1 MNNGLCPECGHDVL
15 VLHGDDGCHMI
26 IDESWDGEDESVFY
40 CDCELTPCE
49 IELMFERDEARK
61 LAAML
66 YYRYADNLAQYFI
79 DDGLGERRF
88 KWCPECG
95 GEIAVIGRGEFRCA
109 KCEGAKP

>member
-61 LAAML
+61 LAARHVFKEVEAGRFVGPGAIIRAIVL
-66 YYRYADNLAQYFI
+66 RYLLTQANS
-79 DDGLGERRF
+79 RRES
-88 KWCPECG
+88 P
-95 GEIAVIGRGEFRCA
+95 
-109 KCEGAKP
+109 